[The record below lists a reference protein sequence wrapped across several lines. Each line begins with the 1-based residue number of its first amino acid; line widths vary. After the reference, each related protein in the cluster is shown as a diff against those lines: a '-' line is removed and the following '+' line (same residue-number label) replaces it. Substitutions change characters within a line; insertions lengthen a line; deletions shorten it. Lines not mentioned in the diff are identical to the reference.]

1 VRNLFE
7 LLYYLRDLLL
17 LLLAVLVSIM
27 LLLTGES
34 RQSFALQEL
43 FTGIIGA
50 VPQPNLGIGI
60 SDIFSYREENQIL
73 RQRLMQYALLNA
85 ELAEAA
91 RENERLR
98 SMLQFT
104 KESPYQLQV
113 AEVISRGASSI
124 LSTVTLNVGTKHGV
138 EPNFPVLALDGLLG
152 KTMTV
157 ASNASVVHLIT
168 DRNFRLSVKVGSEGV
183 RGILIPLYGPFA
195 EVTGIPHNSGI
206 RPGDRVLTS
215 GFSDIYPKNLPVALV
230 DEVVEAPGENFSR
243 VKVRFQAEPSE
254 VEHVFVM
261 GGHGPGA

>member
-1 VRNLFE
+1 MRRALQFITEHKRPFTLLVMLF
-7 LLYYLRDLLL
+7 LSVTL
-17 LLLAVLVSIM
+17 M
-27 LLLTGES
+27 LMGES
-34 RQSFALQEL
+34 QKTRLTRGVATAVFKTGRFTFSSGIYILDLWRENKRLRLQNLNLSSQISRQDHMLK
-43 FTGIIGA
+43 
-50 VPQPNLGIGI
+50 
-60 SDIFSYREENQIL
+60 
-73 RQRLMQYALLNA
+73 
-85 ELAEAA
+85 
-91 RENERLR
+91 ENERLR

-157 ASNASVVHLIT
+157 ASNASVVQLIT

-195 EVTGIPHNSGI
+195 EVTGIHHNSGI

-243 VKVRFQAEPSE
+243 IKVRFPAEPSE

-261 GGHGPGA
+261 VGHGPGA